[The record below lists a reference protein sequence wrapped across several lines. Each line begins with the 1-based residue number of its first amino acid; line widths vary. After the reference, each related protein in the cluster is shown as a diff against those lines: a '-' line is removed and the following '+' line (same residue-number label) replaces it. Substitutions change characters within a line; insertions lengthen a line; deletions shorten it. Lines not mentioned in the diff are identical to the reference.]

1 MKNNYII
8 TGATSGIGKSVIFSL
23 DFTGNH
29 LILLARSP
37 ENLKKISNLLKL
49 ATFDLISAD
58 LMDLSFVDKLKEL
71 EITNIKGF
79 VHCAG
84 SESILPLRLTSYDKF
99 DKLMRLHVY
108 SFVEI
113 VKFIDKRKTQKDGYL
128 TSIVGISS
136 IASHDGGVGQTIYSA
151 SKAAL
156 ESVCRV
162 LSKELVKKKI
172 RLNTILPGLVDTEM
186 TERWRKKIGIK
197 NKDELHKM
205 QLNGLIDQKEVAEL
219 ISYLLN
225 DLSRQIV
232 GTEIRIDGG
241 GPISKIF

>member
-1 MKNNYII
+1 MKSNYII
-8 TGATSGIGKSVIFSL
+8 TGATSGIGKSVTFRL

-29 LILLARSP
+29 LILLARSSD
-37 ENLKKISNLLKL
+37 NLKKISNLLKF
-49 ATFDLISAD
+49 ATFDLVSAD
-58 LMDLSFVDKLKEL
+58 LLDLSFVDKLKEL
-71 EITNIKGF
+71 NVINIKGF

-84 SESILPLRLTSYDKF
+84 SESILPLRLISYDKF

-113 VKFIDKRKTQKDGYL
+113 VKFIDKIKTQKSSYL

-136 IASHDGGVGQTIYSA
+136 IASHDGGIGQTIYSA

-156 ESVCRV
+156 ESVCKV

-186 TERWRKKIGIK
+186 TERWRKKIGIQ
-197 NKDELHKM
+197 NKDDLHKM
-205 QLNGLIDQKEVAEL
+205 QLNGLIDPKEVAEL
-219 ISYLLN
+219 INYLLS
-225 DLSRQIV
+225 DLSKQIV
-232 GTEIRIDGG
+232 GTEIRLDGG
-241 GPISKIF
+241 GPTDKIF